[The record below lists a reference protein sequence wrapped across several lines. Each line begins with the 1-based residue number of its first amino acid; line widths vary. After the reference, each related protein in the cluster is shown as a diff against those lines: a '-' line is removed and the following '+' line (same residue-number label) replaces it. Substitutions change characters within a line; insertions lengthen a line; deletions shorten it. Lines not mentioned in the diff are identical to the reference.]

1 MKHAIHV
8 YGLIGNISGL
18 LYSFIRRFFLVG
30 SARSLGFEVY
40 LIFPSILAG
49 LGVLA
54 SILFYVS
61 SRRYKELFLILTI
74 VSSLNALF
82 LIIESVYNITAVLN
96 LAASAPTGAILE
108 SELLIM
114 FSLIPSIL
122 YFFCTSL
129 SIGSFYN
136 QKKHS
141 PKS

>member
-18 LYSFIRRFFLVG
+18 LYSFIRRFLGAG
-30 SARSLGFEVY
+30 SSRSLVFEVY

-82 LIIESVYNITAVLN
+82 LIIESIYNITAVLN
-96 LAASAPTGAILE
+96 LATSAPTGAILE

-129 SIGSFYN
+129 SIGSFCN

-141 PKS
+141 PK